1 MKTNIL
7 LLYFL
12 LPICLTACS
21 KDDSAEA
28 SPAVR
33 TVIVY
38 MAADN
43 DLWADA
49 LADVEELQAGFSEQ
63 RVNLVV
69 FLDPVGEPPS
79 LLKIAPGATETV
91 KTYPE
96 LNSADAS
103 QLRQALSD
111 AIALYPAERYG
122 LALWSHGTSWLPAG
136 RLLKSFGED
145 GGRQMNIPELAA
157 ALPVHFDFILFD
169 ACLMGSVE
177 VAYELRE
184 KTDFIVASSTET
196 IADGFPYDRI
206 APELLA
212 TEPDLRRVAE
222 RYFDFYAQQSGAYQ
236 SATVALVDAREL
248 EALAAATRELL
259 SVRQVDLTD
268 FDRSQVQRLDVYE
281 EQYTFDFGDFMDKLL
296 PEVDKS
302 ALAAQLNKTVL
313 YKAHTAKFLDEYEIA
328 TFCGLSSYIPHSG
341 RGDLNDYYRQLGWYT
356 AGGYNKLF

>member
-1 MKTNIL
+1 MKTAIFS
-7 LLYFL
+7 LYAL

-21 KDDSAEA
+21 RGDSAEA

-33 TVIVY
+33 TVVVY

-49 LADVEELQAGFSEQ
+49 LADVGELQAGEAE
-63 RVNLVV
+63 RGVNLVV
-69 FLDPVGEPPS
+69 FLDLFGEPPR
-79 LLKIAPGATETV
+79 LLQVSSGATETV

-103 QLRQALSD
+103 QLRQALGD

-122 LALWSHGTSWLPAG
+122 LALWSHGASWLPAG

-177 VAYELRE
+177 VAYELRG

-196 IADGFPYDRI
+196 IADGFPYNRI

-212 TEPDLRRVAE
+212 PEPDLRRVAE
-222 RYFDFYAQQSGAYQ
+222 RYFDFYAQQEGAYR
-236 SATVALVDAREL
+236 SATVTLIDAGQL
-248 EALAAATRELL
+248 EALAATTRELL
-259 SVRQVDLTD
+259 SARQVDLAD

-281 EQYTFDFGDFMDKLL
+281 EQYTFDFLDFLGKLL
-296 PEVDKS
+296 PEVDRS
-302 ALAAQLNKTVL
+302 TLAAQLNKTVL
-313 YKAHTAKFLDEYEIA
+313 YKAHTAKFLEEYEIE

-356 AGGYNKLF
+356 AGGYNNLF